1 MLVGGS
7 EHIEARKSLGK
18 DSASCTS
25 GRRTRPKET
34 VKIYEIVRT
43 PATIEQIRRILGDP
57 TINQPNRATRR
68 ALQRQT
74 NSEQKHLITA
84 VRQLTA
90 SILTTPGSLPKEA
103 FFLMK
108 NLFVDFFNRLQGRDK
123 RFLHNWW

>member
-1 MLVGGS
+1 MKPENPL
-7 EHIEARKSLGK
+7 
-18 DSASCTS
+18 
-25 GRRTRPKET
+25 
-34 VKIYEIVRT
+34 VKIPRHARQAGER
-43 PATIEQIRRILGDP
+43 ALKKQLRFMKLSERQQTIEQIRRILGDP